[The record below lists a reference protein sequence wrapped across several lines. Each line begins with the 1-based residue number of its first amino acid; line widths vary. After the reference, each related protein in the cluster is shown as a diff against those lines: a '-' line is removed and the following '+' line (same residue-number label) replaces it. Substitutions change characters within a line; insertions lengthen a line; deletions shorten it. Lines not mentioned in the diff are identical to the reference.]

1 MTSYKLIWDDFCGW
15 LLEIIKPEYQQPIDP
30 QTLAQVTELLEN
42 NLRLMHPFTPFIT
55 EEIWQS
61 IADRKVEE
69 ALCINTWPEINDID
83 KTLLADFELVQEAI
97 SGIRKVRK
105 EKQISF
111 KNEVELK
118 TINNENLSSDY
129 NELIQKM
136 GKVSK
141 IEAVEEQV
149 AGAASFRVRSSEY
162 FIPLVGAIDTEAEL
176 EKLAAELKQA
186 KGFLISVQKKL
197 GNERFVAGAPDEVVA
212 LEKKKEADAL
222 AKIETIESS
231 MKALQS

>member
-1 MTSYKLIWDDFCGW
+1 
-15 LLEIIKPEYQQPIDP
+15 
-30 QTLAQVTELLEN
+30 
-42 NLRLMHPFTPFIT
+42 
-55 EEIWQS
+55 
-61 IADRKVEE
+61 
-69 ALCINTWPEINDID
+69 
-83 KTLLADFELVQEAI
+83 
-97 SGIRKVRK
+97 
-105 EKQISF
+105 
-111 KNEVELK
+111 
-118 TINNENLSSDY
+118 
-129 NELIQKM
+129 M